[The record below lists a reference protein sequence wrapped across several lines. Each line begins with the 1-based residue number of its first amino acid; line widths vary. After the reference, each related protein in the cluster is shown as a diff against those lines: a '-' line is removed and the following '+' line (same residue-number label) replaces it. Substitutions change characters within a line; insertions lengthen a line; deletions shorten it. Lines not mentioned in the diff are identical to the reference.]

1 MKSSTIMAIALCG
14 VLACAVTGCKYD
26 DDAPIPDDGD
36 IAKSTDIN
44 TDGDAL
50 PTDGAD
56 GKEVATVDGA
66 DGANGNGGAAAGAG
80 AGAGADGLG
89 AAGTDMSG
97 IQDENGTPATG
108 LPFDQ
113 DPNFVRCTDVAFE
126 PVYFGFDASNLQQ
139 SEMAKIE
146 AVAAHLKKTGRVVIV
161 EGNCDE
167 RGSNEYNLS
176 LGEIRAIAI
185 RDYLVT
191 LGVDPTK
198 IQTKSYGEEK
208 PAVVG
213 HEEGAWSKNR
223 RGEFAVFAHK

>member
-1 MKSSTIMAIALCG
+1 MTPEELVLCRYP
-14 VLACAVTGCKYD
+14 KQ
-26 DDAPIPDDGD
+26 
-36 IAKSTDIN
+36 
-44 TDGDAL
+44 
-50 PTDGAD
+50 
-56 GKEVATVDGA
+56 
-66 DGANGNGGAAAGAG
+66 ANAN
-80 AGAGADGLG
+80 